1 MHAHIFQVARHERNM
16 AVGLYQPFG
25 YSEGG
30 KKVVGPRLKVIKNKT
45 SL

>member
-1 MHAHIFQVARHERNM
+1 M

-30 KKVVGPRLKVIKNKT
+30 KKVVGPRLRVIKNKT
-45 SL
+45 AL